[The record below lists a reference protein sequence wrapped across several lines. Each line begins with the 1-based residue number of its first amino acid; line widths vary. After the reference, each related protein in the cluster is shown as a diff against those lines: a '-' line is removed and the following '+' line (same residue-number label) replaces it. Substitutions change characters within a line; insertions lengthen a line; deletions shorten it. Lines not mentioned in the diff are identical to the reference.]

1 MIGTLNAV
9 RQSVVELL
17 REYGVY
23 AVAAMERG
31 DRRRWNGPVAAVS
44 LNRVVYTSGGFLDY
58 LGLRHNDESGC
69 EDELYG
75 RAVELTLGL
84 DLYAPRDG
92 GEGACQQ
99 ALGIMAEALTC
110 RGAGGLPVQELQS
123 GAVEFLERNS
133 LYHMPVKCIC
143 KGWLVAV
150 MDSSGSF
157 VDFEVKGRNV

>member
-110 RGAGGLPVQELQS
+110 RGAGGLSVQELQS
-123 GAVEFLERNS
+123 GAVEFLERDS